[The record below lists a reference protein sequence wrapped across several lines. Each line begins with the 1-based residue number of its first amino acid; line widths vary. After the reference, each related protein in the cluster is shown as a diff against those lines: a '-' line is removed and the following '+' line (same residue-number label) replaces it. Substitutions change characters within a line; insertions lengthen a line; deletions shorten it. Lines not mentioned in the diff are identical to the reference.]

1 MLKFIRKQKWY
12 KKFIR
17 KQYEQAHPYRVPT
30 KWDLR
35 YNGYQIKIYDM
46 AYFGEFE
53 QIRIVEN
60 NEYDGRVFRYDIQD
74 GRKLTVSYLMN
85 EYAHLPSTLKNRMKE
100 ILVQLDIPDDSVD
113 KLEEKVDEFF
123 GYEEL

>member
-1 MLKFIRKQKWY
+1 MFKFITKKKWY
-12 KKFIR
+12 KKAIR
-17 KQYEQAHPYRVPT
+17 KLYENAHPYKVPT

-35 YNGYQIKIYDM
+35 YNGYTVLVYDM

-60 NEYDGRVFRYDIQD
+60 NEYDGRVFKYDTD
-74 GRKLTVSYLMN
+74 GRKLTVSYLLN
-85 EYAHLPSTLKNRMKE
+85 EYSHLPSVMKQRLRE
-100 ILVQLDIPDDSVD
+100 IFISLDIPDDVVD
-113 KLEEKVDEFF
+113 QLQENVEEFF